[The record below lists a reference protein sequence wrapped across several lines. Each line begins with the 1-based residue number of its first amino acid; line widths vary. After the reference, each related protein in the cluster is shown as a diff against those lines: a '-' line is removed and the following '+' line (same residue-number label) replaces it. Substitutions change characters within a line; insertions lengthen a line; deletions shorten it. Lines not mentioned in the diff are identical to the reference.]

1 MKPRIAVLGCGY
13 WGSNHIRTLKSL
25 DALYAVS
32 DANRARAE
40 GFASEQ
46 DCLAID
52 PEELYERDDVDAIV
66 MALPP
71 QFHAENTIR
80 AVRNGKDV
88 LVEKPAAL
96 TASDAERAVKAAREA
111 RRIFM
116 VGHVLRF
123 HPAFERLKALIDAGE
138 LGEVRYIHSHRL
150 GLGKFHTENDAL
162 WDLAPHDLSMIVA
175 ITGEPPDE
183 IRGEGAALL
192 DHLSDFAHLH
202 MHFPS
207 GIRSH
212 LFASRLNPYRERRL
226 TVVGTRA
233 MAVFDDVEP
242 WERKLAVYRHAI
254 WQDSGHW
261 AFTANEPSYVK
272 VEQGMP
278 LTRELQHFMH
288 CIRTREEPRTNGE
301 EAILV
306 LEILTAGTV
315 THDSPTHPALP
326 AGTMVAEGKAPQEK
340 TG

>member
-46 DCLAID
+46 ECLAID
-52 PEELYERDDVDAIV
+52 PDELHERDDVDAIV

-71 QFHAENTIR
+71 QFHAENAIR
-80 AVRNGKDV
+80 AVKNGKDV
-88 LVEKPAAL
+88 LVEKPVAL
-96 TASDAERAVKAAREA
+96 TVTDAERAVKAARDE
-111 RRIFM
+111 RRVFM

-202 MHFPS
+202 MHFPN

-233 MAVFDDVEP
+233 MAVFDDVAP

-254 WQDSGHW
+254 WQDSGQW

-272 VEQGMP
+272 VEEGMP
-278 LTRELQHFMH
+278 LTRELQHFIH
-288 CIRTREEPRTNGE
+288 CIGTREEPRTNGE
-301 EAILV
+301 EAIRV

-326 AGTMVAEGKAPQEK
+326 
-340 TG
+340 

>member
-25 DALYAVS
+25 HALYAVS

-46 DCLAID
+46 ECLAID
-52 PEELYERDDVDAIV
+52 PDELHERADVDAIV

-71 QFHAENTIR
+71 QFHAENAIR
-80 AVRNGKDV
+80 AVRAGKDV
-88 LVEKPAAL
+88 LVEKPVAL
-96 TASDAERAVKAAREA
+96 TVADAERAVKAARDE
-111 RRIFM
+111 RRVFM

-233 MAVFDDVEP
+233 MAVFDDVAP

-254 WQDSGHW
+254 WQDSGQW

-272 VEQGMP
+272 VEEGMP
-278 LTRELQHFMH
+278 LTRELQHFIH
-288 CIRTREEPRTNGE
+288 CIGTREEPRTNGE
-301 EAILV
+301 EAIRV
-306 LEILTAGTV
+306 LEILTAGTI
-315 THDSPTHPALP
+315 THDSPIHPALP
-326 AGTMVAEGKAPQEK
+326 
-340 TG
+340 